1 MSAAEGAAPKS
12 AMFADEGEPDEAET
26 QGDDDTGESDDD
38 LRTLGDAALAAFHTG
53 DGLAFAKAIR
63 DLSGDRDE

>member
-1 MSAAEGAAPKS
+1 MSAEPKGG
-12 AMFADEGEPDEAET
+12 AMFAEESGPDEAEE
-26 QGDDDTGESDDD
+26 QGDEDTGETDDD

-63 DLSGDRDE
+63 DLSGDREE